1 MPNYLV
7 RKDDDTPLEEAH
19 VWEVQCS
26 YEELKE
32 MCSEYGIKQVMQAP
46 SMISDH
52 KSPLTRA
59 GSEWNN
65 MLTKMKKNA
74 GYRVKNTIND

>member
-1 MPNYLV
+1 
-7 RKDDDTPLEEAH
+7 
-19 VWEVQCS
+19 
-26 YEELKE
+26 
-32 MCSEYGIKQVMQAP
+32 MCAEYGIKQVMQAP

-52 KSPLTRA
+52 KSTLTRA